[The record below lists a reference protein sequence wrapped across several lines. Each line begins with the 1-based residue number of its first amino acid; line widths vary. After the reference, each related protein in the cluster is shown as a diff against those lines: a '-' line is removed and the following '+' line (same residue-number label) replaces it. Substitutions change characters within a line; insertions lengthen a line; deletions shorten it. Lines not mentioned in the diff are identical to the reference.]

1 MTPEE
6 TVAAV
11 DPSLSFVGAM
21 HYFDAGVVAKS
32 KEAGLDGFRMYFLGR
47 GGVLGDV
54 EAAVVWSAFGYFNP
68 TLVKKMWDS
77 ASERMSPRDASRN
90 YLDWAE
96 DLGREKFAGAEGLA
110 PFNDAAAAL
119 FASVNPAALALF
131 AGYSAEEPPADELGA
146 ATFNAIVLRELR
158 GSVHLAAIVAHGL
171 DPVVAHAIRRPN
183 DGKMFGWDELP
194 EPTDED
200 RALLV
205 KVDET
210 TDARMAQHYAG
221 LTEDQRQALADGTA
235 ALVAAVSA

>member
-1 MTPEE
+1 MSPEE

-11 DPSLSFVGAM
+11 DPSLSFIGAI

-54 EAAVVWSAFGYFNP
+54 ESEVVWSAFGYFHRA
-68 TLVKKMWDS
+68 LVKKMWDS

-96 DLGREKFAGAEGLA
+96 DLGREKFADVEGLDA
-110 PFNDAAAAL
+110 FNESAAELIAA
-119 FASVNPAALALF
+119 VNPAALALF
-131 AGYSAEEPPADELGA
+131 AGYSGEQAPADAAGA
-146 ATFNAIVLRELR
+146 AMFNAIVLRELR
-158 GSVHLAAIVAHGL
+158 GSVHLAAIVSHGL

-194 EPTDED
+194 APTDAD
-200 RALLV
+200 RALLAEI
-205 KVDET
+205 DAT
-210 TDARMAQHYAG
+210 TDARMAQHYG
-221 LTEDQRQALADGTA
+221 LLTAEQRQALADGTA
-235 ALVAAVSA
+235 ALAAALS

>member
-11 DPSLSFVGAM
+11 DPSLSFVGAI
-21 HYFDAGVVAKS
+21 HYFDAGVVARS
-32 KEAGLDGFRMYFLGR
+32 KEAGLDGFRMYVLGR

-54 EAAVVWSAFGYFNP
+54 ESSVVWSAFGYFHP
-68 TLVKKMWDS
+68 AVVKKMWDT

-96 DLGREKFAGAEGLA
+96 ELGREKFAGVEGLDA
-110 PFNDAAAAL
+110 FNEAAAAL
-119 FASVNPAALALF
+119 IAAVNPAALALF
-131 AGYSAEEPPADELGA
+131 AGYSAEQPPADAAGA
-146 ATFNAIVLRELR
+146 AMFNAIVLRELR
-158 GSVHLAAIVAHGL
+158 GSVHLAAIVSHGL

-194 EPTDED
+194 VPTDAD

-205 KVDET
+205 EIDAT
-210 TDARMAQHYAG
+210 TDARMAEHY
-221 LTEDQRQALADGTA
+221 QRLSVEQREALAAGTA
-235 ALVAAVSA
+235 ALVAALS

>member
-11 DPSLSFVGAM
+11 DPSLSFIGAI

-54 EAAVVWSAFGYFNP
+54 ESAVVWSAFGYFHP
-68 TLVKKMWDS
+68 ALTKKMWDS
-77 ASERMSPRDASRN
+77 ASERMAPRDASRN

-96 DLGREKFAGAEGLA
+96 DLGREKFAEVEGLDA
-110 PFNDAAAAL
+110 FNEAAAAL
-119 FASVNPAALALF
+119 IAAVNPAALALF
-131 AGYSAEEPPADELGA
+131 AGYSGEQPPADAAGA
-146 ATFNAIVLRELR
+146 AMFNAIVLRELR

-194 EPTDED
+194 TPTDAD
-200 RALLV
+200 RALLAEIDV
-205 KVDET
+205 T
-210 TDARMAQHYAG
+210 TDARMAQHYG
-221 LTEDQRQALADGTA
+221 LLTPEQRQALADGTA
-235 ALVAAVSA
+235 ALAAALS